1 METQT
6 EKAIELLKQMIAT
19 PSTSGNEKEVS
30 DIVLSFLKNEGYHPE
45 QIGNNIVAKSNDYA
59 DGRPTLMLNSHI
71 DTVKP
76 AQGWETDPYT
86 PTVNGDK
93 LFGLGSNDAGA
104 SLVSL
109 LSAFILTD
117 NTGLPYNRIFVASAE
132 EEISGPNGMYKILP
146 MLKDCI
152 SAGIVGEPTGMKM
165 AIAEKGLLVLD
176 CEAKGK
182 TGHAARAD
190 GINAIGIAM
199 KDIEWL
205 HTYQFPQASPLL
217 GNVKMTVTQ
226 IQAGT
231 QHNVIPAECKFV
243 VDVRT
248 TEKYSNKQTWD
259 IIQEHIQ
266 STATPRSLNKNAS
279 AIDESHPIV
288 LAAKSLN
295 VETFFSPTTSD
306 QAVING
312 AFPTV
317 KMGPGDSARSHTANE
332 FITFD
337 EIESGI
343 KGYTELLKKIRL

>member
-6 EKAIELLKQMIAT
+6 EKAIGLLKQMIVT

-30 DIVLSFLKNEGYHPE
+30 DIVLSFLKNEGYKTE
-45 QIGNNIVAKSNDYA
+45 QIGCNIVAKSKDYA
-59 DGRPTLMLNSHI
+59 DGRPTLMLNSHL

-76 AQGWETDPYT
+76 AQGWETDPYA
-86 PTVNGDK
+86 PTVNGEK

-117 NTGLPYNRIFVASAE
+117 NAGLPYNRIFVASAE

-146 MLKDCI
+146 MLKECV

-176 CEAKGK
+176 CVAEGK

-205 HTYQFPQASPLL
+205 HTYQFPEKSPLL

-248 TEKYSNKQTWD
+248 TEKYSNKQTWE

-266 STATPRSLNKNAS
+266 SKATPRSLNKNAS
-279 AIDESHPIV
+279 AIDENHPIV
-288 LAAKSLN
+288 VAAKSLDI
-295 VETFFSPTTSD
+295 ETFFSPTTSD
-306 QAVING
+306 QAVISG

-332 FITFD
+332 FITRD

-343 KGYTELLKKIRL
+343 KGYAELIKKIEL